1 MRFGSTCKPRKSC
14 AGCGSLPEMK
24 AQYPVL
30 AVLIVLVVLPAPT
43 QAQSPDHDLYFL
55 GYETEP
61 AMDFGG
67 RTLTSLQSG
76 LSRAFG
82 SIRDMGERHPGL
94 APSWEFPVAAAILL
108 VQHEVG
114 GHGGRGREFGLSP
127 SYGFGI
133 DFSGYTNTK

>member
-1 MRFGSTCKPRKSC
+1 MR
-14 AGCGSLPEMK
+14 
-24 AQYPVL
+24 VL
-30 AVLIVLVVLPAPT
+30 AVFVVLAVLVVLPAP
-43 QAQSPDHDLYFL
+43 AQSPDHDLYFL

-67 RTLTSLQSG
+67 RTLTSLHSG

-114 GHGGRGREFGLSP
+114 GHGGRGGS
-127 SYGFGI
+127 
-133 DFSGYTNTK
+133 SGSARAT